1 MKIILYYFFS
11 LLLVITLISFILLHH
26 YLSKI
31 SFKNMKF
38 ALFLLSSL
46 LMSSLI
52 CADEYGYFESAMN
65 DEVVLKEGEALV
77 VLASD
82 KNSPSPGSGHEYNL
96 LVETDSGT
104 LHELNFYD
112 LNGTSY
118 RGSTYENKSYGFAYA
133 ATSSESRTIAGPCK
147 IRINKNFY
155 VAYKIIRKD

>member
-1 MKIILYYFFS
+1 MKYVLFF
-11 LLLVITLISFILLHH
+11 
-26 YLSKI
+26 
-31 SFKNMKF
+31 
-38 ALFLLSSL
+38 LSSL
-46 LMSSLI
+46 LISSFI
-52 CADEYGYFESAMN
+52 CADEYGYLESAMN

-82 KNSPSPGSGHEYNL
+82 KNSPSPGSGQDYNL
-96 LVETDSGT
+96 LIETKSGT
-104 LHELNFYD
+104 LHEINFYD

-155 VAYKIIRKD
+155 VAYKIIRKE